1 MIRFATIVLERQRA
15 GGSVKQADPAPW
27 GLMALMALF
36 LLTYP
41 WLSLFNV
48 RAMVLGVPLIL
59 LYLFGLWG
67 LLILASA
74 LFRPKG

>member
-1 MIRFATIVLERQRA
+1 M
-15 GGSVKQADPAPW
+15 KQPDPAPW

-36 LLTYP
+36 LLSYP

-48 RAMVLGVPLIL
+48 RAMVLGIPLIL

-67 LLILASA
+67 LVILASA
-74 LFRPKG
+74 LFRPRG